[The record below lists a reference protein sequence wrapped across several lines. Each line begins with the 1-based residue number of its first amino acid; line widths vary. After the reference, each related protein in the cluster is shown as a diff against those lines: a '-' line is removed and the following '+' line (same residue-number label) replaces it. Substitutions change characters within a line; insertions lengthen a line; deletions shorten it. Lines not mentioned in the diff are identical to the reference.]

1 MPKATRR
8 AKTASFRIR
17 PQASQKT
24 ADIVAIFKSGETI
37 SAVAKKFGVARASV
51 YRALEGA
58 GVR

>member
-1 MPKATRR
+1 M
-8 AKTASFRIR
+8 
-17 PQASQKT
+17 
-24 ADIVAIFKSGETI
+24 FKSGETI